1 MEDQFSRT
9 ELILGKEK
17 VAKLKNLR
25 VAIFGVGGVG
35 SFVVEALARIGIGHI
50 EIYDKDK
57 VDVTNINRQLYA
69 LHSTI
74 GKYKVDVAKE
84 RILDINPEI
93 EVKAYRMFITKES
106 ADDIDF
112 NNLDYIVDAVD
123 SVTAKLALIKKAND
137 YNIKIISA
145 MGAGNKVDPTRFEVS
160 DIYETSICPLAK
172 VMRHELKKIG
182 INKLKVVYSK
192 EEPIKVESEFKA
204 PGSVSFVPSV
214 VGLIIAGEV
223 VKDLLG

>member
-106 ADDIDF
+106 ANDIDF

-172 VMRHELKKIG
+172 VMRHELKRIG

-192 EEPIKVESEFKA
+192 EEPIKSDSEFKA

-223 VKDLLG
+223 VKDLLE